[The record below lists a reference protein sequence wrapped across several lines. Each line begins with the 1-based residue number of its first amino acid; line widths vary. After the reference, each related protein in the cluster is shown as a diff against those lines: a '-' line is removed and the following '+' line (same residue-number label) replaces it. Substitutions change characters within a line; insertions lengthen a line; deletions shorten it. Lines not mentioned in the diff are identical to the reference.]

1 MPTPPWLLQLEFTNV
16 LRTDVLCCRCAEVYL
31 RAVTFAKMIS
41 TENSTYSRPQLR
53 AALGKAVLG
62 TAVAI
67 GVLGA
72 GEAQALVVNVNGQN
86 WNVTF
91 FDGTQGGPNAALFRT
106 PAQGGAMPWFTD
118 NAASCGT
125 NINASASTCL
135 AAQFARAV
143 GTQLNGVGNSQ
154 NIRFAFSG
162 MTSDSVGLGVAGTAC
177 TGSSC
182 LRTGQFITINT
193 TGTPISVG
201 DLELDTEPQDLS
213 ARWAYV
219 DPVYPL
225 PVPGPLPALGA
236 AAAFGFSRKL
246 RQRIKVNKSVGAS
259 ITAG

>member
-1 MPTPPWLLQLEFTNV
+1 MALSEMIFTDTPP
-16 LRTDVLCCRCAEVYL
+16 
-31 RAVTFAKMIS
+31 
-41 TENSTYSRPQLR
+41 YSRARLK

-62 TAVAI
+62 AAVAI

-91 FDGTQGGPNAALFRT
+91 FDGTQGGSNAALFRT
-106 PAQGGAMPWFTD
+106 PAQGGAMPWFTN

-125 NINASASTCL
+125 DINASASTCL

-143 GTQLNGVGNSQ
+143 GTSLNGVGNAQ
-154 NIRFAFSG
+154 ILRFAFSG
-162 MTSDSVGLGVAGTAC
+162 MTSDFTDLGQAGTAC

-201 DLELDTEPQDLS
+201 ALELDTEPQ
-213 ARWAYV
+213 ANIGRWAYV
-219 DPVYPL
+219 DPAYPL

-259 ITAG
+259 ITAGRVPPH

>member
-1 MPTPPWLLQLEFTNV
+1 MSDMALSEMIFTDTPP
-16 LRTDVLCCRCAEVYL
+16 
-31 RAVTFAKMIS
+31 
-41 TENSTYSRPQLR
+41 YSRARLN

-62 TAVAI
+62 AAVAI

-91 FDGTQGGPNAALFRT
+91 FDGTQGGSNAALFRT

-118 NAASCGT
+118 DAESCGT
-125 NINASASTCL
+125 NINASLSACL

-143 GTQLNGVGNSQ
+143 GTSLNGELPLRL
-154 NIRFAFSG
+154 RFAFSG
-162 MTSDSVGLGVAGTAC
+162 MTSNSVGPGVEGTPC
-177 TGSSC
+177 TSYDC
-182 LRTGQFITINT
+182 LRTGQFIVINT
-193 TGTPISVG
+193 LGTITPIPVG
-201 DLELDTEPQDLS
+201 ALELDTEPQAS
-213 ARWAYV
+213 IGRWAYV
-219 DPVYPL
+219 AL

>member
-1 MPTPPWLLQLEFTNV
+1 MFSTKTPP
-16 LRTDVLCCRCAEVYL
+16 
-31 RAVTFAKMIS
+31 
-41 TENSTYSRPQLR
+41 YSRPRLR

-72 GEAQALVVNVNGQN
+72 GEAQAFVVNVNGQN

-106 PAQGGAMPWFTD
+106 PAQGGAMPWFT
-118 NAASCGT
+118 NNPASCGT
-125 NINASASTCL
+125 NVNASANNCL
-135 AAQFARAV
+135 AVQFARAV
-143 GTQLNGVGNSQ
+143 GTQLNGVGSLEA
-154 NIRFAFSG
+154 IRFAFSG
-162 MTSDSVGLGVAGTAC
+162 MTSNFVGAGQAGTAC

-182 LRTGQFITINT
+182 LRTGQFIF
-193 TGTPISVG
+193 GGS
-201 DLELDTEPQDLS
+201 LELDTEPQQNIN

-219 DPVYPL
+219 DPVY

-246 RQRIKVNKSVGAS
+246 RKRIKDIKSVVAS

>member
-1 MPTPPWLLQLEFTNV
+1 M
-16 LRTDVLCCRCAEVYL
+16 
-31 RAVTFAKMIS
+31 TFGKMIS
-41 TENSTYSRPQLR
+41 TNTSPYSRPRLR

-72 GEAQALVVNVNGQN
+72 GEAQAFVVNVNGQN
-86 WNVTF
+86 WDVTF
-91 FDGTQGGPNAALFRT
+91 FDGTQGGSNAALFRT
-106 PAQGGAMPWFTD
+106 PAQGGAMPWFTN
-118 NAASCGT
+118 NAANCGT
-125 NINASASTCL
+125 DINASASTCL

-162 MTSDSVGLGVAGTAC
+162 MTSNSVGLGVAGTPC

-193 TGTPISVG
+193 AGTPISVG
-201 DLELDTEPQDLS
+201 ALELDTEPQANI

-219 DPVYPL
+219 DPVY

-246 RQRIKVNKSVGAS
+246 RQRIKVNKSVVAS

>member
-1 MPTPPWLLQLEFTNV
+1 M
-16 LRTDVLCCRCAEVYL
+16 
-31 RAVTFAKMIS
+31 
-41 TENSTYSRPQLR
+41 
-53 AALGKAVLG
+53 
-62 TAVAI
+62 AI

-125 NINASASTCL
+125 NVNASASSCL

-143 GTQLNGVGNSQ
+143 GTSLNGALPLRL
-154 NIRFAFSG
+154 RFAFSG
-162 MTSDSVGLGVAGTAC
+162 MTSNFVGNGVAGTAC

-182 LRTGQFITINT
+182 LRTGQFISINT
-193 TGTPISVG
+193 TGTPVPVG
-201 DLELDTEPQDLS
+201 ALELDTEPQNLI

-219 DPVYPL
+219 DSVPGPGPL

-246 RQRIKVNKSVGAS
+246 RQRIKVNKSVVAS

>member
-1 MPTPPWLLQLEFTNV
+1 MEMHECTEV
-16 LRTDVLCCRCAEVYL
+16 LL
-31 RAVTFAKMIS
+31 RAMTFGKMIS
-41 TENSTYSRPQLR
+41 TKTPPYSRPRLR

-91 FDGTQGGPNAALFRT
+91 FDGTQGGPNAALFQT

-125 NINASASTCL
+125 NVNASASSCL

-143 GTQLNGVGNSQ
+143 GTSLNGALPLRL
-154 NIRFAFSG
+154 RFAFSG
-162 MTSDSVGLGVAGTAC
+162 MTSKFVGNGEADTVC

-182 LRTGQFITINT
+182 LRTGQFISINT
-193 TGTPISVG
+193 TGTPVPVG
-201 DLELDTEPQDLS
+201 ALELDTEPQNLI

-219 DPVYPL
+219 DPVPGPGPL

-246 RQRIKVNKSVGAS
+246 RQRIKVNKSVVAS

>member
-1 MPTPPWLLQLEFTNV
+1 VILSSMALVEMIFTDTPP
-16 LRTDVLCCRCAEVYL
+16 
-31 RAVTFAKMIS
+31 
-41 TENSTYSRPQLR
+41 YSRARLK

-62 TAVAI
+62 AAVAI

-72 GEAQALVVNVNGQN
+72 GEAQAFLVVNVNGQD

-91 FDGTQGGPNAALFRT
+91 FDGTQGGSNAALFQT

-125 NINASASTCL
+125 NINASASSCL

-143 GTQLNGVGNSQ
+143 GTSLNGALPLRL
-154 NIRFAFSG
+154 RFAFSG
-162 MTSDSVGLGVAGTAC
+162 MTSNSVGLGEAGTAC

-182 LRTGQFITINT
+182 LRTGQFIAINT

-201 DLELDTEPQDLS
+201 DPELDTEPQNIS

-219 DPVYPL
+219 DPVY